1 MAVTIISKRY
11 AQALYNL
18 ALEMNRLERI
28 NDDVKLVQEV
38 IAENPQFRR
47 LLKSPII
54 HEGKKSSILKSIFS
68 RHLDELTMRFLLLV
82 TRKEREVFLEE
93 IADAFLDFYKKH
105 HNIVTVKVTSVAAF
119 DEKTRKNLL
128 EMLRRDLNHNIELV
142 EQIDPE
148 MIGGFIITLD
158 DKKYDASI
166 RRQLD
171 KLYKSF
177 ETNPYVRG
185 F

>member
-1 MAVTIISKRY
+1 MAVTLISKRY

-18 ALEMNRLERI
+18 ALEMDRLERI
-28 NDDVKLVQEV
+28 NSDVKLVREV
-38 IAENPQFRR
+38 IAENPKFRR

-54 HEGKKSSILKSIFS
+54 QEGKKSSILKSIFS

-93 IADAFLDFYKKH
+93 ISEAFLDLYKEH
-105 HNIVTVKVTSVAAF
+105 HNIVTVKVTTVAAF
-119 DEKTRKNLL
+119 DEKTRKDLL

-142 EQIDPE
+142 EHIDPE

-166 RRQLD
+166 RRQLE
-171 KLYKSF
+171 KLNKSF